1 VIRSEKITNIMQ
13 QLLQCIPNF
22 SEGRDKEVI
31 EKIADAVR
39 AINGVRLL
47 DVSPNAD
54 HNRTVL
60 TFVGFPDAVA
70 EAAFAATARAVELIN
85 MEQQKGEHPRIGAMD
100 VVPFVPISGMTMDDA
115 VKIANRVGKRI
126 AGELAVPVYL
136 YSAAASTSARKR
148 LPDVRQGQYEGL
160 KETIGN
166 PERKPDYGEPRMH
179 PTAGATAVGARPPLI
194 AFNVNLGTANLSIAK
209 TIAKGVRESSGGLMN
224 VQALGVDLA
233 EQGIAQVSMNLL
245 DYTKT
250 PIHRAYELVR
260 LEAERYGVPVVASE
274 IVGLV
279 PLDALLG
286 VADFYLRLDGFTRS
300 QVLEARLLED
310 E

>member
-1 VIRSEKITNIMQ
+1 
-13 QLLQCIPNF
+13 
-22 SEGRDKEVI
+22 
-31 EKIADAVR
+31 
-39 AINGVRLL
+39 
-47 DVSPNAD
+47 
-54 HNRTVL
+54 
-60 TFVGFPDAVA
+60 
-70 EAAFAATARAVELIN
+70 
-85 MEQQKGEHPRIGAMD
+85 MD

>member
-1 VIRSEKITNIMQ
+1 MQ

-22 SEGRDKEVI
+22 SEGRRNDVI

-39 AINGVRLL
+39 AVEGVRLL

-60 TFVGFPDAVA
+60 TFVGPPEAVA
-70 EAAFAATARAVELIN
+70 EAAFAATAQAVELID
-85 MEQQKGEHPRIGAMD
+85 MEKQKGEHPRIGAMD
-100 VVPFVPISGMTMDDA
+100 VVPFVPISGMSMDDA
-115 VKIANRVGKRI
+115 VKVANRVGKRI
-126 AGELAVPVYL
+126 AGELHVPVYL
-136 YSAAASTSARKR
+136 YSAAATTPARKR

-160 KETIGN
+160 KESIGK
-166 PERKPDYGEPRMH
+166 PERKPDYGEPSMH

-194 AFNVNLGTANLSIAK
+194 AFNVNLGTSNLQIAK
-209 TIAKGVRESSGGLMN
+209 TIAKGLRESSGGLMN

-233 EQGIAQVSMNLL
+233 EQGIVQVSMNLL

-286 VADFYLRLDGFTRS
+286 VADFYLRLADFKRA
-300 QVLEARLLED
+300 QVLEARLLE

>member
-1 VIRSEKITNIMQ
+1 MQ

-22 SEGRDKEVI
+22 SEGKRLDIVEQ
-31 EKIADAVR
+31 IADAVR
-39 AINGVRLL
+39 AVDGVRLL
-47 DVSPNAD
+47 DVSPNPD

-60 TFVGFPDAVA
+60 TFVGPPDAVA
-70 EAAFAATARAVELIN
+70 EAAFAATAEAVKLID

-100 VVPFVPISGMTMDDA
+100 VVPFVPISGMTMNDA
-115 VKIANRVGKRI
+115 VRIANAVAQRI
-126 AGELAVPVYL
+126 SDELNVPTYL
-136 YSAAASTSARKR
+136 YSAAATTPARKR

-160 KETIGN
+160 KTSITN
-166 PERKPDYGEPRMH
+166 PERKPDYGEAAMH

-194 AFNVNLGTANLSIAK
+194 AFNVNLGTTNLQIAK
-209 TIAKGVRESSGGLMN
+209 TISRGLRESSGGLMN

-233 EQGIAQVSMNLL
+233 EQGIVQVSMNLL

-286 VADFYLRLDGFTRS
+286 AADHYLRLTNFTRN
-300 QVLEARLLED
+300 QVLEARLLE